1 MPRLRS
7 PYLCVFALCAIL
19 CPSSYAADT
28 PGERPARTYL
38 HKNWQIQS
46 SCEVKAAGEQISSAG
61 FDAKGWHNADVPAT
75 VVGALVTDKTFP
87 DPNYGT
93 NLKSLPGMNY
103 SDKKSFCQSG
113 NAGRESISLLVVVSH
128 GVHHACRRGEENGV
142 VEFSG
147 HQLPG

>member
-7 PYLCVFALCAIL
+7 PHLCVFALCAIL
-19 CPSSYAADT
+19 RPSSYAADT
-28 PGERPARTYL
+28 PSERPARMYL
-38 HKNWQIQS
+38 DKNWQIQS

-103 SDKKSFCQSG
+103 S
-113 NAGRESISLLVVVSH
+113 IV
-128 GVHHACRRGEENGV
+128 
-142 VEFSG
+142 
-147 HQLPG
+147 

>member
-19 CPSSYAADT
+19 RPSRYAADT
-28 PGERPARTYL
+28 PSERPERTYL

-61 FDAKGWHNADVPAT
+61 FDAKGWHKADVPAT
-75 VVGALVTDKTFP
+75 VVGALITDKTFP

-103 SDKKSFCQSG
+103 SDK
-113 NAGRESISLLVVVSH
+113 N
-128 GVHHACRRGEENGV
+128 
-142 VEFSG
+142 
-147 HQLPG
+147 